1 MNLKNFIDP
10 PADDRLVPFWIWN
23 GTIEENEIVRQIRE
37 MADKGLGGFC
47 LTTGPGLQIPYLSQV
62 WFNRVQLAIE
72 TAKKYGLRVWIHD
85 EYRHPGGIGSTQI
98 TLNHPQFI
106 AQQLTF
112 RETTVQGGQLVD
124 LVLPWAP
131 VLQALAVPVR
141 RDRYLWDEKQD
152 IGAYLGVNHQRH
164 ALHANAADPAHHP
177 YEYLSF
183 HPTRRLYWKAPAGR
197 WRVLVF
203 LQEPS
208 ATAECPGLHLDRFNP
223 ESVRAM
229 HQTLQQPYI
238 ERFAAHQSKTLK
250 GVLTAE
256 TRFPHDR
263 LPWSPILPAYFK
275 SRNGYDL
282 LACLPALISY
292 FGLNTSRIRYDYF
305 QTLSELQQR
314 HDSARN
320 ADWCKEHALDYAS
333 NITPLRNAHRSSIP
347 LPGTSGDRGQ
357 IGAEDAEKRAIS
369 YRHSA
374 GFATALGAQTN
385 VERTLNTCFQNAGW
399 GLTLQDMKVQ
409 LDTLGVQ
416 GTNLFVPHAFCYTLD
431 GLRKHATPPS
441 LFHQNPY
448 WKHFRLLSDYAARL
462 AHLLRQGR
470 QVADIAILDPVTS
483 LWAHLA
489 HPYHNWSYVGYDP
502 AEETLAQN
510 LVADWACITCAL
522 HHMQRPFHSLDP
534 ALLARAKIA
543 NRQLQVGKARY
554 EVLVIPPITNLERAA
569 FEKLRTFIQTGG
581 FVIAL
586 GLLPVED
593 IQEGASVI
601 EGFSRLT
608 DMEPGRMKRD
618 YTGHESGVHLLSRDN
633 FQFIRTGGTI
643 KENRATT
650 MLERLL
656 DEILPRRVH
665 IISDGKNADAIRYHH
680 RADERHH
687 LFFFVNAENAP
698 VTTQINILASG
709 GQIERW
715 DLETGDR
722 TPLAAESAGE
732 MTRFNLRFD
741 RLQSHVIA
749 LAKGRVPPR
758 REARPQAPSPKPLS
772 LDLTGLWKVDLEE
785 DNALRFDKFKIQRDS
800 SDKGVDQTWHQPTYA
815 DHRWA
820 ETRPQPFE
828 NPSGKTAYWYRASFV
843 VDIVPNKL
851 SLVMDRSAIR
861 GAYQIYLN
869 GVQLPDNAFRPT
881 FRYDHA
887 NATCS
892 IAQRIAK
899 GKNVI
904 AIRVEVN
911 RPGDGLVDA
920 MYLFGRFKIRSWRG
934 VYPRLSPPQERGP
947 IFDLNAQGFPFFAGT
962 VAYSRDIEIDSPP
975 ETERFELEFERA
987 MKQLADVVEI
997 KINGHSLGV
1006 RAWPP
1011 YRWTGD
1017 TAWLRGGKNRVVI
1030 RVTNTLEKLITG
1042 MAFHPRTRKMVPVE
1056 FR

>member
-47 LTTGPGLQIPYLSQV
+47 LTTGPGLQTPYLSQV

-164 ALHANAADPAHHP
+164 ALHANAAEPAYHP

-208 ATAECPGLHLDRFNP
+208 ATEGCPGLHLDRFNP

-229 HQTLQQPYI
+229 HQILQQPYI

-256 TRFPHDR
+256 TRFPYDR

-282 LACLPALISY
+282 LACLPALIAY

-320 ADWCKEHALDYAS
+320 ADWCKEYALDYAS

-347 LPGTSGDRGQ
+347 LPGTSGDQGQ

-502 AEETLAQN
+502 DEETLAQN
-510 LVADWACITCAL
+510 LVADWACITRAL

-569 FEKLRTFIQTGG
+569 FEKLRTFIQMGG
-581 FVIAL
+581 FVISM

-608 DMEPGRMKRD
+608 DMEPGRMIRD

-643 KENRATT
+643 KENRATA

-680 RADERHH
+680 RADEKHH
-687 LFFFVNAENAP
+687 LFFLINAENAP

-715 DLETGDR
+715 DLETGER

-758 REARPQAPSPKPLS
+758 REARPQAPIPKPLS

-800 SDKGVDQTWHQPTYA
+800 SDKGVDRTWHQPTYA

-843 VDIVPNKL
+843 VDSVPNKL

-861 GAYQIYLN
+861 GVHQIYLN

-920 MYLFGRFKIRSWRG
+920 LYLFGRFKIRPWRG

-962 VAYSRDIEIDSPP
+962 VAYSRDLEIDSPP
-975 ETERFELEFERA
+975 ETERFELDFERA

-1017 TAWLRGGKNRVVI
+1017 TAWLREGKNRVVI

-1042 MAFHPRTRKMVPVE
+1042 MAFHPRTRKMAPVE
-1056 FR
+1056 IR